1 MVMPGWAPAA
11 SGTNNQPRSV
21 TPPSTVNPT
30 SCRCTITPPPDERAE
45 RSDRPTQCRGEAGG
59 SARAPPQPPPA
70 GRDRG
75 AALAVIVNPPVRHGV
90 WFFSFDRMLL

>member
-1 MVMPGWAPAA
+1 MVMPERAPAP

-30 SCRCTITPPPDERAE
+30 SCRCTITPPPTNAQNAQTAQ
-45 RSDRPTQCRGEAGG
+45 PNVAG
-59 SARAPPQPPPA
+59 RPA
-70 GRDRG
+70 GASGRHTERRHRVGIGG